1 MPHSTHVPS
10 IFSVTHSL
18 FLSFTHAQ
26 QRLLS
31 AAKDLADATAQMV
44 EAAKLCASRPHDRES
59 QDALKRAAEHLR
71 STTHAAVGAT
81 IKRKTIKRLENAAK
95 HAAATATQCIA
106 ASQGVGPHNTSA
118 AGQDELM
125 DACKGVADVI
135 PRLVEGV
142 KMSMQ
147 NTDSAMAQ
155 LNLIN
160 NAEQF
165 LNPANR
171 YLSRYM
177 TN

>member
-1 MPHSTHVPS
+1 
-10 IFSVTHSL
+10 
-18 FLSFTHAQ
+18 
-26 QRLLS
+26 
-31 AAKDLADATAQMV
+31 
-44 EAAKLCASRPHDRES
+44 
-59 QDALKRAAEHLR
+59 
-71 STTHAAVGAT
+71 
-81 IKRKTIKRLENAAK
+81 
-95 HAAATATQCIA
+95 
-106 ASQGVGPHNTSA
+106 
-118 AGQDELM
+118 M

-171 YLSRYM
+171 YFLICP
-177 TN
+177 